1 MLAPRAVWACKIAGG
16 EGTGAEAIQVAMLV
30 MVDDE
35 VLDGDA
41 VGARRRSLIEVDVVR
56 LN

>member
-41 VGARRRSLIEVDVVR
+41 VGARRSLIEVDVVR